1 MGRSDFVDTACIVH
15 TGERKPPKRAIGLKV
30 VRGRRPDRCVVHE
43 EDGRILAS
51 LERLVNIV
59 KYITSLNTGKQ
70 RYFYSLRVPVLVTAR
85 SLPVEVVLALGAEVG
100 IHRPVVFT

>member
-1 MGRSDFVDTACIVH
+1 M
-15 TGERKPPKRAIGLKV
+15 
-30 VRGRRPDRCVVHE
+30 RGRRPDRCVVRE

-59 KYITSLNTGKQ
+59 KYITSLNTGKR
-70 RYFYSLRVPVLVTAR
+70 RYFYNLCVPVQVTAR
-85 SLPVEVVLALGAEVG
+85 SQPVEVVLALGAEAD